1 MKKLAVILLV
11 LACNCFA
18 EEKDCPPAAEV
29 AETQNPN
36 AYKDCDYSNTGLN
49 GMLHRSWKKKVEESE
64 EQDEI
69 ASSKSKNSSV
79 EPGVKDNSLQTKAI
93 LAKGVFNSAQQL
105 QTLRFALIQ
114 NALAECPKGFLLESE
129 KYLPQADKAMKLELL
144 YHCL

>member
-1 MKKLAVILLV
+1 MKKLFLIVLV

-36 AYKDCDYSNTGLN
+36 AYKDCDYSDSGLN

-64 EQDEI
+64 EQDAL
-69 ASSKSKNSSV
+69 ASGKGKSASADQV
-79 EPGVKDNSLQTKAI
+79 LKDEVLQTKTV

-114 NALAECPKGFLLESE
+114 NAAAECPKGFLLESE
-129 KYLPQADKAMKLELL
+129 KYLPAADKSMKLELL

>member
-1 MKKLAVILLV
+1 MVLL

-36 AYKDCDYSNTGLN
+36 AYKDCDYSDTGLN
-49 GMLHRSWKKKVEESE
+49 GMLHRSWKKKVEENE
-64 EQDEI
+64 EQEALAI
-69 ASSKSKNSSV
+69 GKGKSAATEQVAK
-79 EPGVKDNSLQTKAI
+79 EELLQTKTV
-93 LAKGVFNSAQQL
+93 LAKGLFNSAQQL

-114 NALAECPKGFLLESE
+114 NASAECPKGFLLESE